1 MAFPIDHLFTV
12 TTDREAARTALAGM
26 GFQLT
31 ERGEHP
37 GRGTSNHLMFFG
49 RCYWELLAIDQEG
62 PASTL
67 LGKATTLMGCALRT
81 GDAARDA
88 ATAARLGA
96 AAGATEP
103 VTRPVRVDGQWHTAR
118 FTIAPLAPAAPADVY
133 FFFCQH
139 LTPELVWP
147 HEPVVHANGAFRLK
161 ALYAVGPSGSSA
173 ERSLRVLLGSGGGEE
188 PQIEYLSADTYR
200 SRFGMQSTS
209 GGAEAPPHLAGLA
222 FQVGDLNRCAAYL
235 TKQRIP
241 HRIQGREIQVLSNV
255 VKHPIVFTA

>member
-12 TTDREAARTALAGM
+12 TTDREAARAALAGM
-26 GFQLT
+26 GFKLT

-49 RCYWELLAIDQEG
+49 RCYWELLAIEQPG
-62 PASTL
+62 PASAL

-88 ATAARLGA
+88 AAAARLGA
-96 AAGATEP
+96 SAGATEP

-118 FTIAPLAPAAPADVY
+118 FTIAPIGPAAPADVY

-147 HEPVVHANGAFRLK
+147 HERVVHPNGALRLK

-173 ERSLRVLLGSGGGEE
+173 ERTLSVLLGSG
-188 PQIEYLSADTYR
+188 
-200 SRFGMQSTS
+200 RFRVQSTS
-209 GGAEAPPHLAGLA
+209 RTEAPPHLAGLA
-222 FQVGDLNRCAAYL
+222 FQVEDLDRCAAYL
-235 TKQRIP
+235 TKQRVP
-241 HRIQGREIQVLSNV
+241 HRTDGREIQVLSDTV
-255 VKHPIVFTA
+255 AHPIVFTAQ

>member
-12 TTDREAARTALAGM
+12 TTDREAARTALADM
-26 GFQLT
+26 GFKLT

-49 RCYWELLAIDQEG
+49 RCYWELLAIDEPG
-62 PASTL
+62 PASAL

-81 GDAARDA
+81 EDAARDA
-88 ATAARLGA
+88 AAAARLGA
-96 AAGATEP
+96 SAGATEP

-147 HEPVVHANGAFRLK
+147 HERVAHPNGAFRLS

-173 ERSLRVLLGSGGGEE
+173 ERTLSVLLGSGGGEE

-200 SRFGMQSTS
+200 SRFGMPSTS
-209 GGAEAPPHLAGLA
+209 GAEAPPHLAGLA
-222 FQVGDLNRCAAYL
+222 FQVEDLDRCAAYL

-241 HRIQGREIQVLSNV
+241 HRTAGRKIQVLSAV
-255 VKHPIVFTA
+255 VAHPIVFAA

>member
-12 TTDREAARTALAGM
+12 TTDREVARAALADM
-26 GFQLT
+26 GFELT

-49 RCYWELLAIDQEG
+49 RCYWELLAIDEPG
-62 PASTL
+62 PASAL

-81 GDAARDA
+81 DDAARDA
-88 ATAARLGA
+88 AAAARLGA
-96 AAGATEP
+96 SAGATEP

-118 FTIAPLAPAAPADVY
+118 FTIAPIAPAAPADVY

-147 HEPVVHANGAFRLK
+147 HERVVHPNGALRLK

-173 ERSLRVLLGSGGGEE
+173 ERSLKVLLGSGGGEE

-200 SRFGMQSTS
+200 SRFRVPSTS
-209 GGAEAPPHLAGLA
+209 GAEAPPHLAGLA
-222 FQVGDLNRCAAYL
+222 FQVEDLDRCGAYL
-235 TKQRIP
+235 RKQRIP
-241 HRIQGREIQVLSNV
+241 HRTEGREIQVLSAV
-255 VKHPIVFTA
+255 VKHPIVFAA

>member
-49 RCYWELLAIDQEG
+49 RCYWELLAIDEPG
-62 PASTL
+62 SASAL

-88 ATAARLGA
+88 EAAARLGA
-96 AAGATEP
+96 SAGATEP
-103 VTRPVRVDGQWHTAR
+103 VMRPVRVDGQWHTAR

-139 LTPELVWP
+139 LTPQLVWP
-147 HEPVVHANGAFRLK
+147 RERPVHPNGAFRLK

-173 ERSLRVLLGSGGGEE
+173 ERTLGVLLGSGGGEE

-209 GGAEAPPHLAGLA
+209 RAEAPPHLAGLA
-222 FQVGDLNRCAAYL
+222 FQVEDLDQCAAYL

-241 HRIQGREIQVLSNV
+241 HRTDGREIQVLSAAV
-255 VKHPIVFTA
+255 AHPIVFAA

>member
-12 TTDREAARTALAGM
+12 TTDREVARAALADM
-26 GFQLT
+26 GFELT

-49 RCYWELLAIDQEG
+49 RCYWELLAIDEPG
-62 PASTL
+62 PGSAL
-67 LGKATTLMGCALRT
+67 LGKATTLVGCALRT

-88 ATAARLGA
+88 AAAARLGA
-96 AAGATEP
+96 SAGATEA

-118 FTIAPLAPAAPADVY
+118 FTIAPVAPAAPADVY

-147 HEPVVHANGAFRLK
+147 HERVVHPNGAFRLK
-161 ALYAVGPSGSSA
+161 ALYAVGPSA
-173 ERSLRVLLGSGGGEE
+173 ERSLKVLLGSGGGEE
-188 PQIEYLSADTYR
+188 PNIEYLSADTYR
-200 SRFGMQSTS
+200 SRFRVPSAS
-209 GGAEAPPHLAGLA
+209 HAEAPPHLAGLA
-222 FQVGDLNRCAAYL
+222 FQVEDLDRCAAYL

-241 HRIQGREIQVLSNV
+241 HRTEGREIQVLSAV
-255 VKHPIVFTA
+255 VKHPIVFAA

>member
-12 TTDREAARTALAGM
+12 TTDREAARAALAGM

-49 RCYWELLAIDQEG
+49 RCYWELLAVDEPG
-62 PASTL
+62 PASAL
-67 LGKATTLMGCALRT
+67 LGRATTLMGCALRT

-88 ATAARLGA
+88 AAAARLGA
-96 AAGATEP
+96 SAGATES

-118 FTIAPLAPAAPADVY
+118 FTIAPLAPAVPADVH

-147 HEPVVHANGAFRLK
+147 HERVVHPNGAFRLK

-173 ERSLRVLLGSGGGEE
+173 ERTLGVLLGAGGGDE
-188 PQIEYLSADTYR
+188 PQIEYLSADSWR
-200 SRFGMQSTS
+200 RRFGMPSTS
-209 GGAEAPPHLAGLA
+209 GAEAPPHLAGLA
-222 FQVGDLNRCAAYL
+222 FQVDDLDRCAAYL

-241 HRIQGREIQVLSNV
+241 HRPDGREIQVLSDAV
-255 VKHPIVFTA
+255 AHPIVFAA